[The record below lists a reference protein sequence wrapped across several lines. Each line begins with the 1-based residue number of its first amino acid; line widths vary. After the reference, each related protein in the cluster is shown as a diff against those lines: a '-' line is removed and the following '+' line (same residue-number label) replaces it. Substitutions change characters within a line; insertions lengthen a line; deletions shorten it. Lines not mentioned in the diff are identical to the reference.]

1 MLIKIAKPSD
11 LHESDVTPE
20 SIYLSR
26 RRFMGGVAGL
36 GAGLALSG
44 QVRADETYADVPDG
58 DAPPWLKEK
67 ISDTQWRAITPSNPE
82 KDKIAP
88 FDDASGYNN
97 FFEFG
102 TDKGDPARYA
112 GSLETQPWS
121 VVIDGEVNNGGPIS
135 SSAPIPP
142 AKPSTCA
149 LKPW

>member
-26 RRFMGGVAGL
+26 RRFMGGMAGL

-44 QVRADETYADVPDG
+44 HVRANEDYSDVPEG
-58 DAPPWLKEK
+58 DAPAWLKEK

-102 TDKGDPARYA
+102 TDKRDPARHA
-112 GSLETQPWS
+112 GSL
-121 VVIDGEVNNGGPIS
+121 
-135 SSAPIPP
+135 
-142 AKPSTCA
+142 K
-149 LKPW
+149 